1 MANFMIGQEMTTKD
15 GKTLTIMSIEKRFKK
30 DAEGNQQPNGI
41 NYVVNIEGIEKR
53 LTSDKIK
60 SLCGIELNSTGDGK
74 KTLLEGAAESD
85 IAAIYERLQKEFADA
100 CNKLAKR
107 FQFSDVMTNEFANN
121 VANVLPTLEQFTER
135 WHEVQ
140 AERAA
145 KKAERER
152 EKAKERLTT
161 KAQKLFEGMDAAT
174 RALML
179 EMLKAQQA
187 SK

>member
-1 MANFMIGQEMTTKD
+1 MANFEINQELTTKD

-41 NYVVNIEGIEKR
+41 NYVVNIDGEEKR

-60 SLCGIELNSTGDGK
+60 ALCGIALNSMGEGK
-74 KTLLEGAAESD
+74 KSLLESAAESD
-85 IAAIYERLQKEFADA
+85 ITAIYERLQNEFADA

-107 FQFSDVMTNEFANN
+107 FQFSDVMANEFMAN

-140 AERAA
+140 KERAE

-179 EMLKAQQA
+179 EMLKAQQT

>member
-1 MANFMIGQEMTTKD
+1 MANFEINQELTTKD

-41 NYVVNIEGIEKR
+41 NYVVNIDGEEKR

-60 SLCGIELNSTGDGK
+60 SLCGMAINSTGEGK
-74 KTLLEGAAESD
+74 KSLLESATESD
-85 IAAIYERLQKEFADA
+85 IAAIYDRLQKEFADA
-100 CNKLAKR
+100 CTKIATR
-107 FQFSDVMTNEFANN
+107 FQFSDVMANEFTAN
-121 VANVLPTLEQFTER
+121 VANVLPSLEQFTER

-140 AERAA
+140 AERAE

-152 EKAKERLTT
+152 EKAKERLTA
-161 KAQKLFEGMDAAT
+161 KAQKLFDGMDAAT

-179 EMLKAQQA
+179 EMLKAQQKA
-187 SK
+187 K

>member
-1 MANFMIGQEMTTKD
+1 MANFEIGQELTTTA
-15 GKTLTIMSIEKRFKK
+15 GKVLTITGIEKRVKK
-30 DAEGNQQPNGI
+30 DTDGNELPNGI
-41 NYVVNIEGIEKR
+41 NYVVNIEGEEKR

-60 SLCGIELNSTGDGK
+60 ALCGMAINSTGEGK
-74 KTLLEGAAESD
+74 KTLLEGATESD
-85 IAAIYERLQKEFADA
+85 IIAIHKRLQNEFADA

-107 FQFSDVMTNEFANN
+107 FQFSDEMANEFANN

-140 AERAA
+140 KERAEE
-145 KKAERER
+145 KARREKRKARER
-152 EKAKERLTT
+152 LENKVIK
-161 KAQKLFEGMDAAT
+161 QVEGMDAAT